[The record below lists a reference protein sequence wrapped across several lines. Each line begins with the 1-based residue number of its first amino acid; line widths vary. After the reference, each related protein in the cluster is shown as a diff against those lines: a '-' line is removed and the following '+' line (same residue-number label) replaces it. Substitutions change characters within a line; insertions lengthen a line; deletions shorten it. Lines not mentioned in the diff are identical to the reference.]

1 MTATQPRPRIVS
13 IAFWCW
19 LAAAILLMMGGL
31 LLVFSQGPVPVFY
44 RGVGGLWIVSGAL
57 LSYLAGRSRG
67 GDTRFRRAAVA
78 LSIALAV
85 LLALFSVMTSG
96 LVWLVVLALV
106 MTAAVLVMRPGAQQW
121 YLPDDDSAKPD
132 A

>member
-1 MTATQPRPRIVS
+1 MTATQPRPRVVA

-19 LAAAILLMMGGL
+19 LAASILLILGGL
-31 LLVFSQGPVPVFY
+31 LLAFSQAPVPVFF
-44 RGVGGLWIVSGAL
+44 RGAGVLWVVVGAL
-57 LSYLAGRSRG
+57 LSYLAGRARS

-96 LVWLVVLALV
+96 LVWLFVLILV
-106 MTAAVLVMRPGAQQW
+106 LVAAVLVLRPAAQQW
-121 YLPDDDSAKPD
+121 YTPESDV
-132 A
+132 

>member
-1 MTATQPRPRIVS
+1 MSATQPRPRVVT

-31 LLVFSQGPVPVFY
+31 LALFSQAPVPVFF
-44 RGVGGLWIVSGAL
+44 RGAGVLWIVSGAV
-57 LSYLAGRSRG
+57 LSFLAGRSRS

-96 LVWLVVLALV
+96 LLWLGILVLV
-106 MTAAVLVMRPGAQQW
+106 MVAAVLVMRPSAQEW
-121 YLPDDDSAKPD
+121 YQPEDKPESN

>member
-19 LAAAILLMMGGL
+19 LAGAILLILGGL
-31 LLVFSQGPVPVFY
+31 LLVFSHGPAPVFF
-44 RGVGGLWIVSGAL
+44 RGAGGVWIVSGAL
-57 LSYLAGRSRG
+57 LSYLAGRARN
-67 GDTRFRRAAVA
+67 GDTRFRRAAVG
-78 LSIALAV
+78 LSVALAV

-96 LVWLVVLALV
+96 LVWLFVLVLV
-106 MTAAVLVMRPGAQQW
+106 MIGAVLVMRPAAQQW
-121 YLPDDDSAKPD
+121 YVPADSPESD

>member
-19 LAAAILLMMGGL
+19 LAAAILLMLGGL
-31 LLVFSQGPVPVFY
+31 LTLFSQAPVPVFF
-44 RGVGGLWIVSGAL
+44 RGAGVLWIVSGAL

-96 LVWLVVLALV
+96 LLWLGILILV
-106 MTAAVLVMRPGAQQW
+106 MVAAVLVMRPSAQEW
-121 YLPDDDSAKPD
+121 YQPDDKPESN

>member
-1 MTATQPRPRIVS
+1 MSATQPRPRAVS

-19 LAAAILLMMGGL
+19 LAAAILLMLGGL
-31 LLVFSQGPVPVFY
+31 LALFSQAPVPVFF
-44 RGVGGLWIVSGAL
+44 RGAGVLWIVSGAV
-57 LSYLAGRSRG
+57 LSFLAGRSRS

-96 LVWLVVLALV
+96 LLWLGILVLV
-106 MTAAVLVMRPGAQQW
+106 MVAAVLVMRPAAQEW
-121 YLPDDDSAKPD
+121 YQSEDKPESD